1 MINHLNI
8 SLNHELVY
16 IAIAVFLTGFVAF
29 IESTNFLS
37 VLISVEIMMLGA
49 NFYLIASSVTA
60 GDVIGQ
66 VYALCILSA
75 TAAETA
81 IGLGILILLYRTRS
95 NISFNQ
101 SGVLGW

>member
-1 MINHLNI
+1 MFNYLAS
-8 SLNHELVY
+8 SLNHELIY
-16 IAIAVFLTGFVAF
+16 IAAAVFLTGFVAF

-37 VLISVEIMMLGA
+37 VLVSVEIMMLGS
-49 NFYLIASSVTA
+49 NFYLIASSITA
-60 GDVIGQ
+60 GDVLGQ

-95 NISFNQ
+95 NIGFNQ
-101 SGVLGW
+101 AGVLGW